1 MILTLSQVRPIPTPL
16 PRPRFTSHFHGAP
29 AIHPEHQPLPWSTT
43 LNLQWGWFVN
53 YAFPRK
59 NSNLQSTP
67 NRKLSI
73 SRSQNVNF
81 RMDGPCKLIE
91 FATKVNVYKPP
102 PLGEPCFAR
111 RKLINFRFANG
122 AICELMVTEWTVFV
136 N

>member
-16 PRPRFTSHFHGAP
+16 PR
-29 AIHPEHQPLPWSTT
+29 QWT
-43 LNLQWGWFVN
+43 LVVN
-53 YAFPRK
+53 YSFPSENSNTLPQPWTFLVNYSFPPK
-59 NSNLQSTP
+59 NSNLQGTP
-67 NRKLSI
+67 IQKLI
-73 SRSQNVNF
+73 NTRSQNVNF
-81 RMDGPCKLIE
+81 RIDGPCKLIK
-91 FATKVNVYKPP
+91 FAANFNVYEEP